1 MKRGKKVKQYDLQGN
16 FIKEWISI
24 SEASRELN
32 IHQKNIRACCKNKRK
47 TAGGYIWI
55 EGENNFINKDKLI
68 KELEAEIEVL
78 NKTIEY
84 WKNGFERELEA
95 NRKNVLEL
103 IKQDNIIKNQKE
115 ALNQANIKILVQKGH
130 LKVLNKKADFNHFA
144 DIGKVFGN

>member
-1 MKRGKKVKQYDLQGN
+1 MCKKNEKQRQAVSEVNMKRGKKVKQYDLQGN

-68 KELEAEIEVL
+68 KELNAEIEKKDKIIDEMATYFPTGL
-78 NKTIEY
+78 AMCEDCEKCFESEDIFKCCKECLKEY
-84 WKNGFERELEA
+84 F
-95 NRKNVLEL
+95 
-103 IKQDNIIKNQKE
+103 
-115 ALNQANIKILVQKGH
+115 
-130 LKVLNKKADFNHFA
+130 NKKAEE
-144 DIGKVFGN
+144 K